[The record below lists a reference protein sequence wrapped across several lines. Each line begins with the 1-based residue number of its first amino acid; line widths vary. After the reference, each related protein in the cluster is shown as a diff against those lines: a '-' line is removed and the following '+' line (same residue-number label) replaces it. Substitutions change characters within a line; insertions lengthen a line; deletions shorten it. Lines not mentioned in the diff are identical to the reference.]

1 MLTTTT
7 LIISAL
13 VVLNL
18 LLLKFSTNK
27 TRQLKSTEKPFVI
40 KTKTTVI
47 TSPQLSNQLAP
58 TGS

>member
-1 MLTTTT
+1 MLTTTS
-7 LIISAL
+7 LILSAL
-13 VVLNL
+13 VVLNF

-27 TRQLKSTEKPFVI
+27 TRQIKSTEKPFVN
-40 KTKTTVI
+40 KRKTTVI